1 MESQASR
8 YQRVFGDK
16 VLFEMR
22 IDGTLD
28 VASTSKETFG
38 MTITVYK
45 FKDGSQLI
53 FEGLTVRAKD

>member
-22 IDGTLD
+22 VDGTLD
-28 VASTSKETFG
+28 VASVSKETHG
-38 MTITVYK
+38 MTITIYK
-45 FKDGSQLI
+45 FKDGSEMI
-53 FEGLTVRAKD
+53 FKGLSVRAKD